1 MPGKTI
7 LIVDDNEVNL
17 TLLQFLLRTEGYD
30 VQVATSGQQALD
42 LTGSLSPALILMDLQ
57 LPDMNGL
64 EVARKLKSD
73 PATWEIPIIAVTAY
87 AMKGD
92 EEKAL
97 SAGCDKYVTKPIDTR
112 GLPRLIAQQ
121 LGKVPREAM
130 PVVSA
135 PAPVDERLA
144 EGEREKPLVLV
155 VEDNLQMNAF
165 VSLALSRSCRT
176 VSAFDGQDGFEKA
189 LALNP
194 DLILSDLLMPGM
206 TGEQLVATLRANARF
221 DAIPIILLTGHDD
234 DPALRAR
241 LLREGAQDYV
251 TKPCSAEELDARVG
265 NLLTMKRVR
274 EVLQGELRTKL
285 GDIEKMA
292 SQLAAQKRE
301 LETTLDAV
309 QVAREEAERA
319 SKVKTDFLRMVS
331 HELRTPLTAALLQA
345 QTLARSS
352 SLKDAEQV
360 RVGRLVRACYRLTD
374 LIGSLLDYS
383 QIESGRLNLNVEEFD
398 LEVLA
403 QGIIEEFRPQMESR
417 CLESRLIAPADLP
430 KLRSDRRL
438 AQLVI
443 VNLLSNAI
451 KFTERG
457 YVQIELA
464 HADGIHRVEVRDT
477 GPGIPLDQQV
487 KIYEPFCHLEPLANK
502 HTQGAGLGLSIAQQV
517 VWALGG
523 SIELASKPG
532 MGSKFTVTLPERQGP
547 AVNPSLIEML
557 GPTSMAGSS
566 LEP

>member
-7 LIVDDNEVNL
+7 LIVDDNAVNL
-17 TLLQFLLRTEGYD
+17 TLLQFLLRSEGYD

-42 LTGSLSPALILMDLQ
+42 LTRSLSPDLILMDLQ
-57 LPDMNGL
+57 LSDMHGF
-64 EVARKLKSD
+64 EVTRKLKSE
-73 PATWEIPIIAVTAY
+73 PATWGIPIIAVTAF

-97 SAGCDKYVTKPIDTR
+97 SAGCDQYVTKPIDTR
-112 GLPRLIAQQ
+112 ALPRLIAKQ
-121 LGKVPREAM
+121 LGQSLPEAM
-130 PVVSA
+130 PVGSA
-135 PAPVDERLA
+135 SAKVPEGLA
-144 EGEREKPLVLV
+144 EGEREKPLALV
-155 VEDNLQMNAF
+155 VEDNLEMNVF
-165 VSLALSRSCRT
+165 LSLALSRSCRT
-176 VSAFDGQDGFEKA
+176 VSAYDGQEGIEKA
-189 LALNP
+189 LVLNP
-194 DLILSDLLMPGM
+194 DLILSDLLMPRV
-206 TGEQLVATLRANARF
+206 TGAQLVATLRANPRF
-221 DAIPIILLTGHDD
+221 DGVPIVLLTGHDD

-241 LLREGAQDYV
+241 LLRAGAQDYL

-292 SQLAAQKRE
+292 SELAAQKRE
-301 LETTLDAV
+301 LGTTLDSV
-309 QVAREEAERA
+309 QVARDEAERA
-319 SKVKTDFLRMVS
+319 SRVKTDFLRMVS
-331 HELRTPLTAALLQA
+331 HELRTPLTTVLLQA

-360 RVGRLVRACYRLTD
+360 RVGRLVRACNRLTD

-417 CLESRLIAPADLP
+417 RLESRLIAPAELP

-457 YVQIELA
+457 YVQVELA

-477 GPGIPLDQQV
+477 GPGIPPEQQV

-523 SIELASKPG
+523 SIELASKAG
-532 MGSKFTVTLPERQGP
+532 MGSKFTVTFPERTGP
-547 AVNPSLIEML
+547 AVSPSLIEMSSRR
-557 GPTSMAGSS
+557 SMVGSS
-566 LEP
+566 LER

>member
-7 LIVDDNEVNL
+7 LIVDDNAVNL
-17 TLLQFLLRTEGYD
+17 TLLQFLLRSEGYD
-30 VQVATSGQQALD
+30 VQVATSGQQALE
-42 LTGSLSPALILMDLQ
+42 LTRSLSPDLILMDLQ
-57 LPDMNGL
+57 LSDMHGF
-64 EVARKLKSD
+64 EVTRRLKSD
-73 PATWEIPIIAVTAY
+73 PATWGIPIIAVTAY

-97 SAGCDKYVTKPIDTR
+97 SAGCDQYVTKPIDTR
-112 GLPRLIAQQ
+112 ALPRLIAQQ
-121 LGKVPREAM
+121 LGQLPREAI

-135 PAPVDERLA
+135 SAKAPEELT
-144 EGEREKPLVLV
+144 EGEREKPLALV
-155 VEDNLQMNAF
+155 VEDNLEMNVF
-165 VSLALSRSCRT
+165 LSLALSRSCRT
-176 VSAFDGQDGFEKA
+176 VSAYDGQEGIEKA

-194 DLILSDLLMPGM
+194 DLILSDLLMPRV
-206 TGEQLVATLRANARF
+206 TGAQLVATLRANPRF
-221 DAIPIILLTGHDD
+221 DGVPIVLLTGHDD

-241 LLREGAQDYV
+241 LLRAGAQDYL

-292 SQLAAQKRE
+292 SELAAQKRE
-301 LETTLDAV
+301 LRTTLDSV
-309 QVAREEAERA
+309 QVARDEAERA
-319 SKVKTDFLRMVS
+319 SRVKTDFLRMVS
-331 HELRTPLTAALLQA
+331 HELRTPLTTVLLQA

-360 RVGRLVRACYRLTD
+360 RVGRLVRACNRLTD

-417 CLESRLIAPADLP
+417 RLESRLIAPAELP

-457 YVQIELA
+457 YVQVELA

-477 GPGIPLDQQV
+477 GPGIPPEQQV

-523 SIELASKPG
+523 SIELASKAG
-532 MGSKFTVTLPERQGP
+532 MGSKFTVTFPERTGP
-547 AVNPSLIEML
+547 AVSPSLIEM
-557 GPTSMAGSS
+557 SSRKWMVGSS
-566 LEP
+566 LER

>member
-7 LIVDDNEVNL
+7 LIVDDNAVNL
-17 TLLQFLLRTEGYD
+17 TLLQFLLRSEGYD

-42 LTGSLSPALILMDLQ
+42 LTRSLSPDLILMDLQ
-57 LPDMNGL
+57 LSDMHGF
-64 EVARKLKSD
+64 EVTRTLKSD
-73 PATWEIPIIAVTAY
+73 PATSGIPIIAVTAY

-97 SAGCDKYVTKPIDTR
+97 SAGCDQYVTKPIDTR
-112 GLPRLIAQQ
+112 ALPRLIAQQ
-121 LGKVPREAM
+121 LGQGPPEAM

-135 PAPVDERLA
+135 SAEVPEGLA
-144 EGEREKPLVLV
+144 EGEREKPLALV
-155 VEDNLQMNAF
+155 VEDNLEMNVF
-165 VSLALSRSCRT
+165 LSLALSRSCRT
-176 VSAFDGQDGFEKA
+176 VSAYDGQEGIEKA

-194 DLILSDLLMPGM
+194 DLILSDLVMPKV
-206 TGEQLVATLRANARF
+206 TGEQLVATLRANSRF
-221 DAIPIILLTGHDD
+221 DGVPIVLLTGHDD

-241 LLREGAQDYV
+241 LLRAGAQDYI

-292 SQLAAQKRE
+292 NELAAQKRE
-301 LETTLDAV
+301 LGATLDTV
-309 QVAREEAERA
+309 QVARDEAERA
-319 SKVKTDFLRMVS
+319 SRVKTDFLRMVS
-331 HELRTPLTAALLQA
+331 HELRTPLTTVLLQA

-352 SLKDAEQV
+352 SLKDSEQV
-360 RVGRLVRACYRLTD
+360 RVGRLVRACNRLTD

-403 QGIIEEFRPQMESR
+403 QGIIEEFRPQLESR
-417 CLESRLIAPADLP
+417 RLESRLIAPTELP

-443 VNLLSNAI
+443 VNLISNAI

-464 HADGIHRVEVRDT
+464 HAAGIHRVEVRDT
-477 GPGIPLDQQV
+477 GPGIPLEQQV

-532 MGSKFTVTLPERQGP
+532 MGSKFTVTFPERTGS
-547 AVNPSLIEML
+547 AVDPSLIEMR
-557 GPTSMAGSS
+557 A
-566 LEP
+566 